1 MVSQNYATRYH
12 VTVLLSLDVMILI
25 DNKSLEE
32 LEKEASEAEQLAQ
45 EAQRRARELRMK
57 ANRASGHGYV
67 SD

>member
-45 EAQRRARELRMK
+45 EAQRRARGTQDEGK
-57 ANRASGHGYV
+57 
-67 SD
+67 